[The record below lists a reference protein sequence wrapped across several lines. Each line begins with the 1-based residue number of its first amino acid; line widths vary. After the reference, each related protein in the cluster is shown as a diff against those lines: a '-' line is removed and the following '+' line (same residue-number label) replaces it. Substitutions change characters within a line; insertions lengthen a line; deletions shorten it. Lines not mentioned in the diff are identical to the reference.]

1 MLVRSCTAVASANA
15 LTILDHLEACNSRNH
30 VPQVKKFGV
39 CSSSSGIDCLSA
51 LFMRHLGLRNKIE

>member
-15 LTILDHLEACNSRNH
+15 LTILDHLEACRNSRNH

-39 CSSSSGIDCLSA
+39 CSSSSRLPIGSFHEA
-51 LFMRHLGLRNKIE
+51 LGTAEQN